1 MNGYVG
7 ILYTFTF
14 VLVIPYD
21 FILDLLYSLPLRTKK
36 MFGNVG
42 IYVEEKIVLAT
53 RFKDHSPVDNGI
65 WIATKVAYQPILKEM
80 FPSLRNLETYNI
92 KSWLLLPD
100 EADDFEEAAAA
111 IAELIKQ
118 NSHLIG
124 VIPKSKNK
132 K

>member
-1 MNGYVG
+1 
-7 ILYTFTF
+7 
-14 VLVIPYD
+14 
-21 FILDLLYSLPLRTKK
+21 